1 MNFITRENLKVEN
14 KYDLD
19 ECENS
24 KVLEEVSINAN
35 GKAISRY
42 PLPVFVE
49 PNISDLFNP
58 DETIMMSCE
67 STDKYVSVEKMTPFF
82 GIYGEGPFMYML
94 DKEILENGNDE
105 YIDRYRHDR
114 RDNFN
119 AIFYNRVVSS
129 ANMIAAQIT
138 GQIYNIIATYY
149 HYGVFNNSSDEYVAS
164 GIPDIIRD
172 NNFSNTLKN
181 ILSNIIVNGIRGT
194 DNDIIY
200 NLSISDMAAH
210 NSRKFELNTVPVI
223 LSDMYAA
230 VDTIV
235 SSLICNIY
243 EATNYN
249 SNSIKNTKSYQPVF
263 VYSAIM
269 DLINPVIISQ
279 KPVLVNLVRQ
289 LIIECGAYYHAHS
302 LTGCNA
308 ETERTMS
315 LNKHTEG
322 EIFDKYLSCID
333 CDGVNEDVI
342 EFYRDMYKSIQNTET
357 VIEEPTQP
365 SKAPKNVKKAVVKK
379 RKENKNK
386 DDVTIIE
393 F

>member
-14 KYDLD
+14 KYELSGNK
-19 ECENS
+19 NS
-24 KVLEEVSINAN
+24 KKLEEVSTNVN
-35 GKAISRY
+35 RDAISRY

-49 PNISDLFNP
+49 PLISDLFNP
-58 DETIMMSCE
+58 DETIMMSYE

-129 ANMIAAQIT
+129 ANMIATQIT
-138 GQIYNIIATYY
+138 GQIYNIIESYYY
-149 HYGVFNNSSDEYVAS
+149 HTFFSDSFDRYS
-164 GIPDIIRD
+164 TSRIPDIIRD

-230 VDTIV
+230 VDTLV
-235 SSLICNIY
+235 SSLICNIF
-243 EATNYN
+243 EATYYN
-249 SNSIKNTKSYQPVF
+249 SDFIESEKSYQPVF
-263 VYSAIM
+263 VYSSIM

-315 LNKHTEG
+315 LRKHTEG

-357 VIEEPTQP
+357 AIEEPTHP
-365 SKAPKNVKKAVVKK
+365 SETPKNVKKAVVKK
-379 RKENKNK
+379 RKGNKNK